1 MFNGYWKRRAEQ
13 LAIDLAA
20 RDEQL
25 ESLKQALDGM
35 ELRFKERAALMSIV
49 REGRMIRF
57 MFARDDKLHFIQM
70 LGTWDDDLDQWK
82 RDLLEPINK
91 GNNNGIEGD

>member
-1 MFNGYWKRRAEQ
+1 MFNGYWKRRAEKAEAA
-13 LAIDLAA
+13 LAE
-20 RDEQL
+20 RTEQL
-25 ESLKQALDGM
+25 EALKEALDGM

-57 MFARDDKLHFIQM
+57 MFARYDQIHYIQVM
-70 LGTWDDDLDQWK
+70 GTWDDDLDQWK

-91 GNNNGIEGD
+91 GNTDGSKDN